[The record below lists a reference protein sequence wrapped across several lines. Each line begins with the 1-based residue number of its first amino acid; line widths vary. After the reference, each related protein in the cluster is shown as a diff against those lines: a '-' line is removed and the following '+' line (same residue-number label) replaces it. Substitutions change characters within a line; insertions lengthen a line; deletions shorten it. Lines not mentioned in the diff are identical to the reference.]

1 MPDFFG
7 QTMPSNWIEENF
19 QSKKSI
25 LLDASICCY
34 DILSGFPT
42 LGYRLFKSDRF
53 YSDKRA
59 VRKMCKKKCTKIYK
73 NADMLKRRRRK
84 K

>member
-7 QTMPSNWIEENF
+7 QTKPSNWIEENF

-34 DILSGFPT
+34 DFYLSGFPT
-42 LGYRLFKSDRF
+42 LSYRLSKKYML
-53 YSDKRA
+53 YSDKKA
-59 VRKMCKKKCTKIYK
+59 GTKSCAKKCAKTSKERRIVQEKI
-73 NADMLKRRRRK
+73 
-84 K
+84 